1 MPAWYNKR
9 IHLRRFFYLKQSKWM
24 WNVPEFFFIWCVY
37 AVFLE
42 QWKILQH
49 TAGSVSQK
57 YWQRFP
63 HLLPNKWHFRGQ
75 INAPPIRLKLINVDV
90 SMNSRAMN
98 PPLSLARA
106 CSSVGWSS
114 AKSVLLAF
122 SRQRVRQIV
131 FWKCLASYKY
141 IETRPTL
148 YICTR
153 SDKNT
158 RSLHFHTSIYRER
171 EFLLL
176 WLSVFRS
183 LMAFQKPI
191 FGWVNDEQRT
201 ANIL

>member
-24 WNVPEFFFIWCVY
+24 WNVPEFFLFD
-37 AVFLE
+37 VFMQYFLSNE
-42 QWKILQH
+42 KFYSTLLAQFP
-49 TAGSVSQK
+49 K

-63 HLLPNKWHFRGQ
+63 HLLLNKWHFRGQ
-75 INAPPIRLKLINVDV
+75 INAPPIRLELINVDV